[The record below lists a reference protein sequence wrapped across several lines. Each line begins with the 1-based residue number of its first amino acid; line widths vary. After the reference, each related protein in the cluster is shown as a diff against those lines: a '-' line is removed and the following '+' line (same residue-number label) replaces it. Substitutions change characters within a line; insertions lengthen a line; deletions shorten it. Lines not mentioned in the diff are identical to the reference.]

1 MPGWIAAAL
10 KSGAIGS
17 YTNPNTGQTFT
28 AQSLS
33 NPGITITHP
42 TTTYSSAGGGT
53 PSGGGTNAS
62 SAIPSKATSPTVAS
76 TSDIAAY
83 NALVAKEAAAAS
95 GTPFSVYSAEQA
107 GYTVMPYASA
117 PGGYILLKGGS
128 QYNIYGN
135 PIPASLQAPASV
147 AQTYSNAWNS
157 GSTIVQN
164 ALPVDY
170 HTFGTNA
177 QITWI
182 NGPHNP
188 EFTLTETLPNG
199 TKFTYS
205 GSVSGVPLGSVL
217 ATDQAVDQA
226 WTALTVGVQQI
237 NSSPPGT
244 AISVDQGA
252 SGLTMNIAPPVAGG
266 SGSTQVITLAPGLTE
281 SLPTK
286 ITTNGVTAIGT
297 WNNGQFIPTS
307 YSFTNGQKTITI
319 NPGSPTALAELESY
333 GYTSS
338 EANSLIQSAGNQP
351 ITLTIS
357 DNGQIIANTPAQ
369 AGWYNINGNAVFV
382 SNPAYIQNE
391 LSSGANVSYL
401 GPQSQ
406 FTQTQAQAYING
418 LNAAQQYFTQNP
430 TSYAYIVF
438 NPAYTPTSAGSA
450 GPVGLTPQ
458 QGIEE
463 ASLAAQLG
471 NAGTS
476 LTPSQNAA
484 LLGSLVAAGLTQAQ
498 AQQVISSLTPAQI
511 AQLQAGTP
519 YTIYFNTPQGISSS
533 YTPQQAS
540 YADWQQYALAQAN
553 QQFSPYNTYIS
564 PVLTSLGSD
573 INAAGQFLNANVVK
587 PVEQFEQG
595 VLNTP
600 LPSQLSQTAI
610 INRLVPPQAQNPS
623 DTTTYLQAMQE
634 PQLPTTIGSLL
645 SSAAQTFNNAL
656 NEYVA
661 QPINNYLV
669 NPIEQWYY
677 NNYQSPE
684 AQAFQNALNAY
695 YSQQINQYSNPN
707 APGSTPLGYNYYF
720 NPNVMYN
727 QLARFGLNLPG
738 MTQNFASGLV
748 GMLGAGSNYLFGT
761 HFTNPIPTT
770 NTVIPEVQYIGT
782 QLPNT
787 ITGYINAMINPQNL
801 PPSLRPY
808 FTPLSDIDQA
818 ITNAIINNTAQAAA
832 YLGSPAQ
839 TPLGTL
845 YNTAYLGS
853 SIAMPEQAYLYG
865 LGSGAINV
873 GTNYLLGGLQT
884 PNQAFSSGYKFGAA
898 TAPLFEGAGAL
909 SRILS
914 ESLMPASREILA
926 LVSETTDPAEKQA
939 LLDTL
944 NFVWQHPYVAG
955 TVRLLLRTAPVSSVF
970 GALSTLE
977 SYASGVRNPM
987 QLAESFGLGYAGGL
1001 AFQGLGEA
1009 IGSATGSL
1017 STLARQALA
1026 KTGIIAPVEVST
1038 ELGEQEAVNALVEEL
1053 PNNQNLLYNM
1063 IDRSIG
1069 RFGLDTTPLKSLGV
1083 EDLKSIIASNPQF
1096 FLDSRAIAE
1105 VDIPISVLQRDLQK
1119 GAISQDRITTIL
1131 RMMGVDTNGMD
1142 AAAQKELLMNKLAT
1156 GDVPRY
1162 MLTKGYTLGNTFD
1175 FLPSDIRNNL
1185 ENAAR
1190 KNPTGDN
1197 IVHLTSSPGI
1207 IKGNII
1213 TIGFAEHPTPARA
1226 AFASGLSKYSSAPGA
1241 ETTALGYAQ
1250 YANPFA
1256 EESPGS
1262 ILSGELRGS
1271 RYFGQVE
1278 PLNYYPADWLERIQF
1293 ARQYDP
1299 SIIPKLARTYSPSGI
1314 PDELRNFDWFYT
1326 TQAAHD
1332 GLHIQTPVPEYL
1344 GSGELETGTPATG
1357 KLMQGS
1363 KYDIITVRPNQGLF
1377 ADTPLA
1383 KLFPTFVRGTYR
1395 TAYLLPSSWEE
1406 IAKAIKNSENPQ
1418 IAQEFEAV
1426 KEPDLVKSLE
1436 TKTPVPR
1443 QAGRAILT
1451 DPSGDYIY
1459 LVHEVGRPYFSLS
1472 GGGIK
1477 VGEDPLAAT
1486 TREISEELNV
1496 KPEVTSKDPIVSNYL
1511 GEKKTFFTSGAPFR
1525 DNTDAWEMVLKK
1537 EPKPDMKEIDYVLK
1551 VPKEDLSKIKLDADS
1566 RYILKQAI
1574 PDLPDYVGVS
1584 MPQNVNKVVFD
1595 LDGTLID
1602 QYGNLRPGAREL
1614 LDSLREQGKQVAL
1627 WTHSPYDRTAQIL
1640 KNTHLDDYFDIKD
1653 PNQVVTREDYAT
1665 DDNVHTFKDIRRIG
1679 GDVLIDDDPIQ
1690 IKQQIAA
1697 GNYAIPTTKYYGGDS
1712 HDLFRIKDMLS
1723 TTPAEKTSEPLT
1735 PDTYKEIGAPDLS
1748 DINELHNAGIINDE
1762 TYPKIAALYSS
1773 ARIPYLIDYAIS
1785 PYGSPSLTLS
1795 QNYYASPSTYISSA
1809 YASPLPSPSY
1819 SMPSYTSTYESP
1831 YASSSASPSYYA
1843 SPSTSPSSSPS
1854 PSPSLSPS
1862 PSPTPSYSE
1871 YLYSPLRRFQNNMP
1885 PIYGAAPYYIE
1896 FETTPTAE
1904 YTQQRPLYAA
1914 SVSSILFPSL
1924 NAIAAESYNPILAG
1938 ALLRPIPTAAAPTVA
1953 QPLAMQSP
1961 TAVAAP
1967 QTTTAMPTTPIAT
1980 SQASTGSVQPLDM
1993 PTTGPETPTELALA
2007 QAINANQ
2014 AQLALNNGN
2023 NLYAEELNSALQKA
2037 EAQDIQARIAEN
2049 FQNNLYMQ
2057 SIYNTINS
2065 GLPPAMIE
2073 SMLRNA
2079 YNQIIAN
2086 TPAQIAPITAAEEPY
2101 ASMADLRRYNQ
2112 NPNMPVVYARM
2123 PLQEAMANPLAG
2135 MQLQAAQL
2143 QNTPITLPNINPLEI
2158 QTQAAQ
2164 LQNVPTPNAIPA
2176 LSSGMQTQA
2185 PQLQNMPLI
2194 PNTAPTLP
2202 KVSLAYINPASFVE
2216 TSPYAELPP
2225 ALMRIP
2231 A

>member
-1 MPGWIAAAL
+1 MPL
-10 KSGAIGS
+10 NAIPATKATANIS
-17 YTNPNTGQTFT
+17 YTDPAGNTYYYYVPNYTPYAT
-28 AQSLS
+28 AT
-33 NPGITITHP
+33 N
-42 TTTYSSAGGGT
+42 GGT
-53 PSGGGTNAS
+53 A
-62 SAIPSKATSPTVAS
+62 AT
-76 TSDIAAY
+76 AAY
-83 NALVAKEAAAAS
+83 NAEVAAENAQAAKA
-95 GTPFSVYSAEQA
+95 GTQFSVSQAEQA
-107 GYTVMPYASA
+107 GYTVMPYPTA
-117 PGGYILLKGGS
+117 PGGYILLRGGQ

-135 PIPASLQAPASV
+135 PIPASLQAPASTV
-147 AQTYSNAWNS
+147 QAYANAWNN

-177 QITWI
+177 KITWV

-199 TKFTYS
+199 TVFTYS
-205 GSVSGVPLGSVL
+205 GSVAGVPLGSIL
-217 ATDQAVDQA
+217 ATDQAVELAWQA
-226 WTALTVGVQQI
+226 LIGGVQQV
-237 NSSPPGT
+237 NSAPAGAS
-244 AISVDQGA
+244 ISVGQSD
-252 SGLTMNIAPPVAGG
+252 SGLTMNITPPISGG
-266 SGSTQVITLAPGLTE
+266 SGPYSTITLAPGLTE

-286 ITTNGVTAIGT
+286 ITSGNITEIGT
-297 WNNGQFIPTS
+297 WINGQFIPTA
-307 YSFTNGQKTITI
+307 FTFSNGQKTITI
-319 NPGSPTALAELESY
+319 NPSNPAAEAELEAY
-333 GYTSS
+333 GYTPTQ
-338 EANSLIQSAGNQP
+338 AASLIQNAGAQP

-357 DNGQIIANTPAQ
+357 DSGQITANIGLSPQ
-369 AGWYNINGNAVFV
+369 PGWYGVNGNAVFV

-391 LSSGANVSYL
+391 LSNGANVSYL

-406 FTQTQAQAYING
+406 FTQTQAQAYIND

-645 SSAAQTFNNAL
+645 SSAGQTFNNAL

-707 APGSTPLGYNYYF
+707 APSSLPLGYNYYF

-987 QLAESFGLGYAGGL
+987 QLAESFGLGYAGGM

-1038 ELGEQEAVNALVEEL
+1038 ELSEQEAVNALVEEL

-1131 RMMGVDTNGMD
+1131 RMMGV
-1142 AAAQKELLMNKLAT
+1142 
-1156 GDVPRY
+1156 
-1162 MLTKGYTLGNTFD
+1162 
-1175 FLPSDIRNNL
+1175 
-1185 ENAAR
+1185 
-1190 KNPTGDN
+1190 
-1197 IVHLTSSPGI
+1197 
-1207 IKGNII
+1207 
-1213 TIGFAEHPTPARA
+1213 
-1226 AFASGLSKYSSAPGA
+1226 
-1241 ETTALGYAQ
+1241 
-1250 YANPFA
+1250 
-1256 EESPGS
+1256 
-1262 ILSGELRGS
+1262 
-1271 RYFGQVE
+1271 
-1278 PLNYYPADWLERIQF
+1278 
-1293 ARQYDP
+1293 
-1299 SIIPKLARTYSPSGI
+1299 
-1314 PDELRNFDWFYT
+1314 
-1326 TQAAHD
+1326 
-1332 GLHIQTPVPEYL
+1332 
-1344 GSGELETGTPATG
+1344 
-1357 KLMQGS
+1357 
-1363 KYDIITVRPNQGLF
+1363 
-1377 ADTPLA
+1377 
-1383 KLFPTFVRGTYR
+1383 
-1395 TAYLLPSSWEE
+1395 
-1406 IAKAIKNSENPQ
+1406 
-1418 IAQEFEAV
+1418 
-1426 KEPDLVKSLE
+1426 
-1436 TKTPVPR
+1436 
-1443 QAGRAILT
+1443 
-1451 DPSGDYIY
+1451 
-1459 LVHEVGRPYFSLS
+1459 
-1472 GGGIK
+1472 
-1477 VGEDPLAAT
+1477 
-1486 TREISEELNV
+1486 
-1496 KPEVTSKDPIVSNYL
+1496 
-1511 GEKKTFFTSGAPFR
+1511 
-1525 DNTDAWEMVLKK
+1525 
-1537 EPKPDMKEIDYVLK
+1537 
-1551 VPKEDLSKIKLDADS
+1551 
-1566 RYILKQAI
+1566 
-1574 PDLPDYVGVS
+1574 
-1584 MPQNVNKVVFD
+1584 
-1595 LDGTLID
+1595 
-1602 QYGNLRPGAREL
+1602 
-1614 LDSLREQGKQVAL
+1614 
-1627 WTHSPYDRTAQIL
+1627 
-1640 KNTHLDDYFDIKD
+1640 
-1653 PNQVVTREDYAT
+1653 
-1665 DDNVHTFKDIRRIG
+1665 
-1679 GDVLIDDDPIQ
+1679 
-1690 IKQQIAA
+1690 
-1697 GNYAIPTTKYYGGDS
+1697 
-1712 HDLFRIKDMLS
+1712 
-1723 TTPAEKTSEPLT
+1723 
-1735 PDTYKEIGAPDLS
+1735 
-1748 DINELHNAGIINDE
+1748 
-1762 TYPKIAALYSS
+1762 
-1773 ARIPYLIDYAIS
+1773 
-1785 PYGSPSLTLS
+1785 
-1795 QNYYASPSTYISSA
+1795 
-1809 YASPLPSPSY
+1809 
-1819 SMPSYTSTYESP
+1819 
-1831 YASSSASPSYYA
+1831 
-1843 SPSTSPSSSPS
+1843 
-1854 PSPSLSPS
+1854 
-1862 PSPTPSYSE
+1862 
-1871 YLYSPLRRFQNNMP
+1871 
-1885 PIYGAAPYYIE
+1885 
-1896 FETTPTAE
+1896 
-1904 YTQQRPLYAA
+1904 
-1914 SVSSILFPSL
+1914 
-1924 NAIAAESYNPILAG
+1924 
-1938 ALLRPIPTAAAPTVA
+1938 
-1953 QPLAMQSP
+1953 
-1961 TAVAAP
+1961 
-1967 QTTTAMPTTPIAT
+1967 
-1980 SQASTGSVQPLDM
+1980 
-1993 PTTGPETPTELALA
+1993 
-2007 QAINANQ
+2007 
-2014 AQLALNNGN
+2014 
-2023 NLYAEELNSALQKA
+2023 
-2037 EAQDIQARIAEN
+2037 
-2049 FQNNLYMQ
+2049 
-2057 SIYNTINS
+2057 
-2065 GLPPAMIE
+2065 
-2073 SMLRNA
+2073 
-2079 YNQIIAN
+2079 
-2086 TPAQIAPITAAEEPY
+2086 
-2101 ASMADLRRYNQ
+2101 
-2112 NPNMPVVYARM
+2112 
-2123 PLQEAMANPLAG
+2123 
-2135 MQLQAAQL
+2135 
-2143 QNTPITLPNINPLEI
+2143 
-2158 QTQAAQ
+2158 
-2164 LQNVPTPNAIPA
+2164 
-2176 LSSGMQTQA
+2176 
-2185 PQLQNMPLI
+2185 
-2194 PNTAPTLP
+2194 
-2202 KVSLAYINPASFVE
+2202 
-2216 TSPYAELPP
+2216 
-2225 ALMRIP
+2225 
-2231 A
+2231 

>member
-1 MPGWIAAAL
+1 RTSYSGGGTLTAPAGYEYVSSGGVTTLQPIPSTATTTASSGGSSGGGGGGGGGRSTTTASAGGSSGGATGAGGGGGGSTTTASAGGSNGGGGGSTSPAATGTNQIPGWIAAQL
-10 KSGAIGS
+10 QSGAIS
-17 YTNPNTGQTFT
+17 AYVNPNTGQTFT
-28 AQSLS
+28 QQSLS

-42 TTTYSSAGGGT
+42 TTTYSAGSS
-53 PSGGGTNAS
+53 SGGGS
-62 SAIPSKATSPTVAS
+62 SGGGGNSATSPPSVT
-76 TSDIAAY
+76 AY
-83 NALVAKEAAAAS
+83 NAEVAAENAQAAKS
-95 GTPFSVYSAEQA
+95 GAQFSISQAEQA
-107 GYTVMPYASA
+107 GYTVMPYPTA

-135 PIPASLQAPASV
+135 PIPSSLQAPTAV
-147 AQTYSNAWNS
+147 AQAYSNAWSN

-170 HTFGTNA
+170 QVFGSNA
-177 QITWI
+177 KITWGTTPGV
-182 NGPHNP
+182 NDVHSPY
-188 EFTLTETLPNG
+188 FTLTETLPNG

-205 GSVSGVPLGSVL
+205 GSVSGVPLGSIL
-217 ATDQAVDQA
+217 AVDQAVDQA
-226 WTALTVGVQQI
+226 WNALIAGAQQV
-237 NSSPPGT
+237 NSSPSGT
-244 AISVDQGA
+244 AISVGQSD

-286 ITTNGVTAIGT
+286 ITSGNITEIGT
-297 WNNGQFIPTS
+297 WTNGQFIPTA
-307 YSFTNGQKTITI
+307 FTFSNGQKTITI
-319 NPGSPTALAELESY
+319 NPSNPAAEAELEAY
-333 GYTSS
+333 GYTP
-338 EANSLIQSAGNQP
+338 AQAASLIQNAGAQP

-357 DNGQIIANTPAQ
+357 DSGQITANMGLTQP
-369 AGWYNINGNAVFV
+369 GWYSVNGNAVYV
-382 SNPAYIQNE
+382 TNPAYIQNE
-391 LSSGANVSYL
+391 LNNGAAVSYL
-401 GPQSQ
+401 GSQMQ
-406 FTQTQAQAYING
+406 FTTQAQAQAYLNG

-430 TSYAYIVF
+430 NSYAYIVF

-484 LLGSLVAAGLTQAQ
+484 LLSSLVAAGLTPQQ
-498 AQQVISSLTPAQI
+498 AQQVIASLTPSQI
-511 AQLQAGTP
+511 QQLQAGTP
-519 YTIYFNTPQGISSS
+519 YTIYFNTPQGITSS
-533 YTPQQAS
+533 YTPQTTPYS
-540 YADWQQYALAQAN
+540 EWQQYAQAQAN
-553 QQFSPYNTYIS
+553 QQFSPYNTYIA

-587 PVEQFEQG
+587 PVVQFEQG

-748 GMLGAGSNYLFGT
+748 GGLESVPNYFFGT

-770 NTVIPEVQYIGT
+770 NTVNPEVQYIGT

-818 ITNAIINNTAQAAA
+818 ITNAIISNTAQSAA

-839 TPLGTL
+839 TPFGTL

-987 QLAESFGLGYAGGL
+987 QLAESFGLGYATGT

-1009 IGSATGSL
+1009 IGSAAGSL

-1026 KTGIIAPVEVST
+1026 KAGILSPVEVSV
-1038 ELGEQEAVNALVEEL
+1038 ELSDRAGVEAMLKEL
-1053 PNNQNLLYNM
+1053 PDNPELLYNM
-1063 IDRSIG
+1063 IERSIG
-1069 RFGLDTTPLKSLGV
+1069 RFGIDTTPFKSLSAQ
-1083 EDLKSIIASNPQF
+1083 DLKSIIAKNPQF
-1096 FLDSRAIAE
+1096 FLDSRAITE
-1105 VDIPISVLQRDLQK
+1105 VDIPISVLRRDLER
-1119 GAISQDRITTIL
+1119 GAIPQDRIETIL

-1142 AAAQKELLMNKLAT
+1142 AATQKSLLMRKLAT

-1344 GSGELETGTPATG
+1344 GSGELETGTPAAG

-1395 TAYLLPSSWEE
+1395 TA
-1406 IAKAIKNSENPQ
+1406 
-1418 IAQEFEAV
+1418 
-1426 KEPDLVKSLE
+1426 
-1436 TKTPVPR
+1436 
-1443 QAGRAILT
+1443 
-1451 DPSGDYIY
+1451 
-1459 LVHEVGRPYFSLS
+1459 
-1472 GGGIK
+1472 
-1477 VGEDPLAAT
+1477 
-1486 TREISEELNV
+1486 
-1496 KPEVTSKDPIVSNYL
+1496 
-1511 GEKKTFFTSGAPFR
+1511 
-1525 DNTDAWEMVLKK
+1525 
-1537 EPKPDMKEIDYVLK
+1537 
-1551 VPKEDLSKIKLDADS
+1551 
-1566 RYILKQAI
+1566 
-1574 PDLPDYVGVS
+1574 
-1584 MPQNVNKVVFD
+1584 
-1595 LDGTLID
+1595 
-1602 QYGNLRPGAREL
+1602 
-1614 LDSLREQGKQVAL
+1614 
-1627 WTHSPYDRTAQIL
+1627 
-1640 KNTHLDDYFDIKD
+1640 
-1653 PNQVVTREDYAT
+1653 
-1665 DDNVHTFKDIRRIG
+1665 
-1679 GDVLIDDDPIQ
+1679 
-1690 IKQQIAA
+1690 
-1697 GNYAIPTTKYYGGDS
+1697 
-1712 HDLFRIKDMLS
+1712 
-1723 TTPAEKTSEPLT
+1723 
-1735 PDTYKEIGAPDLS
+1735 
-1748 DINELHNAGIINDE
+1748 
-1762 TYPKIAALYSS
+1762 
-1773 ARIPYLIDYAIS
+1773 
-1785 PYGSPSLTLS
+1785 
-1795 QNYYASPSTYISSA
+1795 
-1809 YASPLPSPSY
+1809 
-1819 SMPSYTSTYESP
+1819 
-1831 YASSSASPSYYA
+1831 
-1843 SPSTSPSSSPS
+1843 
-1854 PSPSLSPS
+1854 
-1862 PSPTPSYSE
+1862 
-1871 YLYSPLRRFQNNMP
+1871 
-1885 PIYGAAPYYIE
+1885 
-1896 FETTPTAE
+1896 
-1904 YTQQRPLYAA
+1904 
-1914 SVSSILFPSL
+1914 
-1924 NAIAAESYNPILAG
+1924 
-1938 ALLRPIPTAAAPTVA
+1938 
-1953 QPLAMQSP
+1953 
-1961 TAVAAP
+1961 
-1967 QTTTAMPTTPIAT
+1967 
-1980 SQASTGSVQPLDM
+1980 
-1993 PTTGPETPTELALA
+1993 
-2007 QAINANQ
+2007 
-2014 AQLALNNGN
+2014 
-2023 NLYAEELNSALQKA
+2023 
-2037 EAQDIQARIAEN
+2037 
-2049 FQNNLYMQ
+2049 
-2057 SIYNTINS
+2057 
-2065 GLPPAMIE
+2065 
-2073 SMLRNA
+2073 
-2079 YNQIIAN
+2079 
-2086 TPAQIAPITAAEEPY
+2086 
-2101 ASMADLRRYNQ
+2101 
-2112 NPNMPVVYARM
+2112 
-2123 PLQEAMANPLAG
+2123 
-2135 MQLQAAQL
+2135 
-2143 QNTPITLPNINPLEI
+2143 
-2158 QTQAAQ
+2158 
-2164 LQNVPTPNAIPA
+2164 
-2176 LSSGMQTQA
+2176 
-2185 PQLQNMPLI
+2185 
-2194 PNTAPTLP
+2194 
-2202 KVSLAYINPASFVE
+2202 
-2216 TSPYAELPP
+2216 
-2225 ALMRIP
+2225 
-2231 A
+2231 